1 MIEKITR
8 GSLDLAIII
17 RSSFQKEGIH
27 FFTPERYTQQLAY
40 MNRPSGYVIQP
51 HLHNPVERDVQYTK
65 EVIFVKSG
73 KVRVDFY
80 DEDKNYLESTIL
92 QQGDVIL
99 LAYGGH
105 GFEMIEDCEMIEV
118 KQGPYAGEKDKTRFD
133 PVDANQI
140 IIGDAK

>member
-27 FFTPERYTQQLAY
+27 FFTPESYTQQLAY

-118 KQGPYAGEKDKTRFD
+118 KQGPYTGEKDKTRFD
-133 PVDANQI
+133 PVDTNQI

>member
-27 FFTPERYTQQLAY
+27 FFTPESYTQQLAY

-65 EVIFVKSG
+65 EVIFVKSE
-73 KVRVDFY
+73 KSVSIFMMRIKITLKALFSNKAMSFCLHT
-80 DEDKNYLESTIL
+80 EDTDLK
-92 QQGDVIL
+92 
-99 LAYGGH
+99 
-105 GFEMIEDCEMIEV
+105 
-118 KQGPYAGEKDKTRFD
+118 
-133 PVDANQI
+133 
-140 IIGDAK
+140 

>member
-27 FFTPERYTQQLAY
+27 FFTPESYTQQLAY

-51 HLHNPVERDVQYTK
+51 NLHNPVERDVQYTK

-118 KQGPYAGEKDKTRFD
+118 KHGPYAGEKDKTRFD
-133 PVDANQI
+133 RVDANQI
-140 IIGDAK
+140 IFGDAK